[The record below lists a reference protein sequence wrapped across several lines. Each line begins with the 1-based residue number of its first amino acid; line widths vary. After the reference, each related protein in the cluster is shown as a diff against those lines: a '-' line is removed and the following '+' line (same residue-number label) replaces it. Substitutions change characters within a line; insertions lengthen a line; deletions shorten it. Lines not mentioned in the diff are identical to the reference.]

1 VSVDFHLV
9 VPCFEE
15 SQRLPT
21 YLSDLVRC
29 LGDRPYR
36 TRLLVVDDGSGTEEQ
51 QRLRASVRQFA
62 DSRNPVVAVDALPRN
77 MGKGYAVR
85 HGWTLATNGSRWL
98 AFADADGATPAY
110 EVARVFDIAYANAD
124 ERRCYFGARVRMLGR
139 TIHRRRQRHVIGRI
153 YATMVSLLV
162 DDDVYDSQCGFKVIP
177 AEAFTRI
184 AGALR
189 ENRFA
194 FDCELIAALEGAGY
208 RMDELPIDWT
218 DVPGSK
224 VSMVKDP
231 VRMAFALWKIYDRK
245 KRGSYRPDGTH

>member
-15 SQRLPT
+15 SRRLPA
-21 YLSDLVRC
+21 YLSELVRC
-29 LGDRPYR
+29 LGDRAYR
-36 TRLLVVDDGSGTEEQ
+36 TQLLVVDDGSSSEEQ
-51 QRLRASVRQFA
+51 QRLRTAIAQFA
-62 DSRNPVVAVDALPRN
+62 ASRNPVVGVDVLPRN

-85 HGWTLATNGSRWL
+85 HGWTAANGSRWL

-110 EVARVFDIAYANAD
+110 EVARVFDIAYAAGD
-124 ERRCYFGARVRMLGR
+124 ERRCYFGSRVRMLGR
-139 TIHRRRQRHVIGRI
+139 TIHRRRERHVVGRI
-153 YATMVSLLV
+153 YATMVSLLI
-162 DDDVYDSQCGFKVIP
+162 DDGIYDSQCGFKVIP
-177 AEAFTRI
+177 ANAFVTI

-194 FDCELIAALEGAGY
+194 FDCELIAALSAAGY

-224 VSMVKDP
+224 VSLVKDP
-231 VRMAFALWKIYDRK
+231 VRMAVALWQIYQRK
-245 KRGSYRPDGTH
+245 KRGMYRPDGTR